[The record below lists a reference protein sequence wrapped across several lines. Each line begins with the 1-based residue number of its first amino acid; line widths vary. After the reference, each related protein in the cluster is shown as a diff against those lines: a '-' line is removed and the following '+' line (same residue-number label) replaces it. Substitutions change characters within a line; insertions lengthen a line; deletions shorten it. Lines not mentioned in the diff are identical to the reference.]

1 MKKSLLWLV
10 IVAAVSMV
18 VVFSLGG
25 CKAVPAAETTAPET
39 TAAETTAPETT
50 APETTAAEEAA
61 VKEGPFTIAMV
72 VKHSGNPFFE
82 AAAKGCEEALAEFG
96 EGDQLIFQ
104 GPEVSTVEGQIEI
117 IDALIAQGVNA
128 ISISA
133 NDPDALV
140 PVCQKAMDAG
150 IVVTTWDSA
159 VAPEGRQL
167 FINQADMEQIGRIQV
182 QMMAEIID
190 YEGQFAILSAGPTMT
205 NQNTWI
211 MWMQEE
217 LKDPKYEKMELV
229 AIVYGMDERE
239 KSYNEAMGL
248 FKSYPDLKGIISPTT
263 VGMAATGRAIKDAGL
278 KGKVF
283 LTGLGLPSEMAEYI
297 KEGICPEMA
306 LWNPID
312 LGYLAAYAT
321 RLLVSGELKGE
332 IGEKFTGGK
341 LGEYEIVDEGNGGKM
356 VLLGPPFRFNQ
367 DNIDEWSSVY

>member
-1 MKKSLLWLV
+1 MKKFKILLPLL
-10 IVAAVSMV
+10 ISILLIAVMV
-18 VVFSLGG
+18 LSG
-25 CKAVPAAETTAPET
+25 CPAPPVEEVEETTPEVTTTEEPTEEEIEEVAP
-39 TAAETTAPETT
+39 
-50 APETTAAEEAA
+50 
-61 VKEGPFTIAMV
+61 KEGPFTIAMV

-82 AAAKGCEEALAEFG
+82 AAEKGCLEALAEFG
-96 EGDQLIFQ
+96 EGDELIFQ

-117 IDALIAQGVNA
+117 IESLITQNVDA

-140 PVCQKAMDAG
+140 PVCKKAMDAG

-167 FINQADMEQIGRIQV
+167 FINQADMEQIGRIEV

-190 YEGQFAILSAGPTMT
+190 YEGQIAILSAGPTMT

-217 LKDPKYEKMELV
+217 LKDPKYEKVELV

-239 KSYNEAMGL
+239 KSYTEALGL
-248 FKSYPDLKGIISPTT
+248 FKSYPNLKGIISPTT
-263 VGMAATGRAIKDAGL
+263 VGMGATGRAIKDEGL
-278 KGKVF
+278 VGKVV

-312 LGYLAAYAT
+312 LGYLSAYAT
-321 RLLVSGELKGE
+321 RLIVSGEIKGE
-332 IGEKFTGGK
+332 IGDKFTGGK
-341 LGEYEIVDEGNGGKM
+341 LGEYEIIDEGNGGKM
-356 VLLGPPFRFNQ
+356 VLLGPPFRFNAE
-367 DNIDEWSSVY
+367 NIDEWKDVY